1 MSCQFLE
8 ATVDNLKNCPG
19 NFDWEGTD
27 DKKQYKISKKIHGNI
42 PPVSNNVTYTLNRY
56 GYRCPE
62 FNKIDWT
69 NSIVTLGCSHTLG
82 IGINNDETYSNL
94 LQESLNI
101 PVINLGQGG
110 TDLWYQIY
118 NAIEVMKLN
127 VRGVI
132 LQVPSK
138 ERLTIFKGNNK
149 SLSMGP
155 WNIVRYKQMVDLWG
169 NNKNLQQWHLFG
181 YDYIKKIL
189 GDKLLYSFS
198 ITDPDLPIEHIRGV
212 DKARD
217 LGHYG
222 IKTNQLIAKRITEEL
237 QHELN

>member
-8 ATVDNLKNCPG
+8 STTINVNECPG
-19 NFDWEGTD
+19 NFNWEGSDT
-27 DKKQYKISKKIHGNI
+27 KKQYKHNKKRYGNVSPI
-42 PPVSNNVTYTLNRY
+42 SNNVIYTLNKY

-94 LQESLNI
+94 LQENLNI

-132 LQVPSK
+132 LQVPNK
-138 ERLTIFKGNNK
+138 ERFTVFRGNQK

-155 WNIVRYKQMVDLWG
+155 WNIVKYKQMVDIWG
-169 NNKNLQQWHLFG
+169 NQNNLKQWHLFG

-198 ITDPDLPIEHIRGV
+198 VVKIELPIEHISGV
-212 DKARD
+212 DMARD
-217 LGHYG
+217 KGHYG

-237 QHELN
+237 QYGLN